1 MFVKMV
7 DFDITK
13 DTWFVSMP
21 DAIDLLFVHDADE
34 FDPLL
39 DQIHV
44 PSTSFLTGNHRIV
57 HLHCIRLIFRNLEM
71 KNN

>member
-1 MFVKMV
+1 MFVKIV

-21 DAIDLLFVHDADE
+21 DAIDLLFVHDANE

-39 DQIHV
+39 GQIHV
-44 PSTSFLTGNHRIV
+44 PSTSFLTDSHHIV
-57 HLHCIRLIFRNLEM
+57 HLRYIRLIFRNLEM
-71 KNN
+71 KIK